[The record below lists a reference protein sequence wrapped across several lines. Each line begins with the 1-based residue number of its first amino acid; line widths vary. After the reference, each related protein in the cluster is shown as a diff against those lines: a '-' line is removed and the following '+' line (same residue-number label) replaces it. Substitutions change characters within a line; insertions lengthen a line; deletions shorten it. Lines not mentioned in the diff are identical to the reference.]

1 MNEKI
6 IAHEISALIEKI
18 NFTWNAAGRGQNGVS
33 RIERDIMMNDLRQLY
48 DKLFQMPVAE
58 DSLLSVKTMIH
69 DQEPLS
75 MIFSRT
81 IPEMTSEQENEFTGK
96 YSKHSPAEEKTDSAP
111 FTFEKTSPAEP
122 GAQQELMASQQF
134 HRQRPVVKSTVDMF
148 PPSVTVADKF
158 QNNPDKSLAAK
169 IQNNRISDIRSAI
182 GVNEKFHFMHDIFDN
197 DSSKY
202 NEAIDY
208 LNKTE
213 NFYEALQFIDQL
225 KAGKLNDDNKAA
237 FAKLLDFSKRKF
249 Y

>member
-1 MNEKI
+1 MNEKA
-6 IAHEISALIEKI
+6 IAQEISALLDKI
-18 NFTWNAAGRGQNGVS
+18 VSSWNAAGRGQHGVS
-33 RIERDIMMNDLRQLY
+33 RIEKDILKNDLRQLY
-48 DKLFQMPVAE
+48 DKFYQMPVAE
-58 DSLLSVKTMIH
+58 DSSISGKTMIH
-69 DQEPLS
+69 DQEPPS
-75 MIFSRT
+75 MIFSGT
-81 IPEMTSEQENEFTGK
+81 IPEMTSDQETEFTGK
-96 YSKHSPAEEKTDSAP
+96 YSSHSLSEEKTDHAP
-111 FTFEKTSPAEP
+111 FTFEKTIPADQ
-122 GAQQELMASQQF
+122 GVQQELMTGQQF
-134 HRQRPVVKSTVDMF
+134 QNPKPVVKSTVDMF

-182 GVNEKFHFMHDIFDN
+182 GVNEKFLFMRDIFDN

-225 KAGKLNDDNKAA
+225 KAEKLNNDNKAA